1 MKSDT
6 LDKTGR
12 AAMIVAGLSSFLGPF
27 MSSSVNVALPS
38 MGEELGMG
46 AVLLGWVNT
55 AFLLAAAAPLIPFG
69 RLGDMYGRKRL
80 FVSGTA
86 VLMLGSGLVA
96 LSPTA
101 GMVILGRVLQGF
113 GASMIFATGMAI
125 LVSVVPANQRG
136 RVLGIAVAAVYLGLS
151 TGPFFGGLV
160 TQYLGWRWIFWFNLP
175 PGLIL
180 LAVAALMLK
189 GEWAEAARERF
200 DVLGSLVL
208 AVGLIAT
215 MYGFATL
222 PSTSAAVLIVVG
234 VVALVLFV
242 GIEQRISHP
251 VLDIGLFRYNAV
263 FAFSSLAALIN
274 YAATFAV
281 GFLLSLY
288 LQEVKGLEPRAAG
301 LVLVAQPIVQA
312 AFSPLTGRWSDRIEP
327 RTLASLGMSVAFVGL
342 VLLTFL
348 REQSSV
354 GYVIA
359 CLVLLGFGF
368 ALFSSPNTN
377 AIMSSVRRESYGVA
391 SAVMSAMRQIG
402 MMLSMG
408 IVMMILALILGA
420 SEIGVANR
428 APFVGSMRIAFTIF
442 AVMCFGGIFASLARG
457 RMNRGVPAD

>member
-80 FVSGTA
+80 FVLGTV
-86 VLMLGSGLVA
+86 VLVMGSGLVA
-96 LSPTA
+96 VSPSA
-101 GMVILGRVLQGF
+101 GMVIFGRVLQGF
-113 GASMIFATGMAI
+113 GASMIFATGTAI

-136 RVLGIAVAAVYLGLS
+136 SVLGIAVAAVYLGLS

-160 TQYLGWRWIFWFNLP
+160 TQHLGWRWIFWFNLP
-175 PGLIL
+175 PGFVL

-200 DVLGSLVL
+200 DIVGSVVL

-215 MYGFATL
+215 MYGFAAL
-222 PSTSAAVLIVVG
+222 PSTSATLLIVVG
-234 VVALVLFV
+234 VAALVLFV
-242 GIEQRISHP
+242 GIEQRIPHP
-251 VLDIGLFRYNAV
+251 VLDIGLFRHNTV

-288 LQEVKGLEPRAAG
+288 LQEVKGLKPQAAG

-327 RTLASLGMSVAFVGL
+327 RTLASLGMSLAFVGL

-348 REQSSV
+348 REQSTV
-354 GYVIA
+354 GYVVA

-377 AIMSSVRRESYGVA
+377 AIMSSVRPESYGVA

-408 IVMMILALILGA
+408 IVMMILALMLGA
-420 SEIGVANR
+420 SEIGVADR
-428 APFVGSMRIAFTIF
+428 APFVASMRIAFTIF
-442 AVMCFGGIFASLARG
+442 AVMCFGGMLASLARG
-457 RMNRGVPAD
+457 RMHRGD